1 MSVRSTQLLEPP
13 NSAEPQGSSEVS
25 TASAMGAA
33 PEIEPSIA
41 VGETSGSASSPQ
53 HLEAPNLPESQDSSE
68 ASIGSTLDVV
78 PVVDLST
85 TVGETTESASSP
97 QFLEVL
103 NSSEPQESA
112 ASAMDVTP
120 AIEPSTA
127 VGDGGPARVPP
138 GMDTNTIE
146 SKNVATD
153 PSLAAPPA
161 ASSPPTS
168 VTSTAVAASV
178 GSVIAGAVMPE
189 PRPAVERKDE
199 RDRVESPGA
208 LVHPSQQHRVASAQK
223 ESEADR
229 IARIRAWVRKEIA
242 RRDAERAH
250 GRSR

>member
-1 MSVRSTQLLEPP
+1 LRD
-13 NSAEPQGSSEVS
+13 GRR
-25 TASAMGAA
+25 

-68 ASIGSTLDVV
+68 ASTGSTLDVV

-103 NSSEPQESA
+103 NSSEPQESSEVSA

-146 SKNVATD
+146 SKNVAND
-153 PSLAAPPA
+153 PSLAARPA
-161 ASSPPTS
+161 ASSPRTS
-168 VTSTAVAASV
+168 VTSTAVTASV
-178 GSVIAGAVMPE
+178 GSV
-189 PRPAVERKDE
+189 
-199 RDRVESPGA
+199 
-208 LVHPSQQHRVASAQK
+208 
-223 ESEADR
+223 
-229 IARIRAWVRKEIA
+229 
-242 RRDAERAH
+242 
-250 GRSR
+250 